1 MAAIGNKFK
10 RFTAAL
16 PKATLAGAS
25 ASARFLRSK
34 LAIALVLWNKL
45 PEKGWPS
52 GFVDFLK
59 HPPRWF
65 VGPCS
70 ALAIW
75 VVGSLLLRLVWAVAG
90 SGADEVSKLLIG
102 LAGLL
107 GAPFL
112 IWRTWIADRQ
122 RHIAQEEL
130 YTGLLVKAVEQLG
143 ATREEKTESGGKI
156 VSNTEVRLGAIYALE
171 KLSRDYEPLHRQI
184 MEILCAYVRKN
195 TEPPRFCSAEIRAIY
210 SKRRWHDETDDEK
223 AALRQRIAKL
233 QPPCVDVQ
241 AALTVIGRRSEKQ
254 REFEMRIE
262 SENAGA
268 GGFRLDL
275 RGCDLTSTDLRG
287 LRFEGADLSGSC
299 LEGAMLSFAH
309 LEGAVLN
316 SAHLEGAMLIETHLE
331 RAMLS
336 YAHLEGAVL
345 SSAHL
350 EGAMLSYAHLEGAR
364 LDQAYL
370 EHAALGLAHLE
381 GAYLTFVETLTQ
393 GQLNS
398 AYGDEST
405 QLPSGLS
412 RPVNERWRR
421 ASNPLDARSG

>member
-1 MAAIGNKFK
+1 M
-10 RFTAAL
+10 RFGFTRLTAAL
-16 PKATLAGAS
+16 ARGALAGAS
-25 ASARFLRSK
+25 TSVCFLRGK
-34 LAIALVLWNKL
+34 LPIVMGLWKKL
-45 PEKGWPS
+45 PEEGWPR

-59 HPPRWF
+59 HPPRGF
-65 VGPCS
+65 VGLCS

-75 VVGSLLLRLVWAVAG
+75 VVGSLLLRLVWAVVR
-90 SGADEVSKLLIG
+90 SGADDVSKLLIG

-112 IWRTWIADRQ
+112 IWGTWIADRQ
-122 RHIAQEEL
+122 RQIAQEEL

-143 ATREEKTESGGKI
+143 TTREEKADSSVKT

-184 MEILCAYVRKN
+184 MEILCAYVREN
-195 TEPPRFCSAEIRAIY
+195 AGPPRFCSAEIRAIY
-210 SKRRWHDETDDEK
+210 AKRRWHVETDEET
-223 AALRQRIAKL
+223 AALGRRIASL

-254 REFEMRIE
+254 RELEKRIG
-262 SENAGA
+262 SENAGV
-268 GGFRLDL
+268 GGFRLLDL

-287 LRFEGADLSGSC
+287 LRFEGADLSCSC

-316 SAHLEGAMLIETHLE
+316 SAHLEGAMLIDTHLE
-331 RAMLS
+331 GAMLS
-336 YAHLEGAVL
+336 YAHLEGAEL

-364 LDQAYL
+364 LDHAHL
-370 EHAALGLAHLE
+370 EHAMLGLAHLE
-381 GAYLTFVETLTQ
+381 GAYLTFLEALTQ

-405 QLPSGLS
+405 QLPNGLS
-412 RPVNERWRR
+412 RPLNQRWR
-421 ASNPLDARSG
+421 

>member
-1 MAAIGNKFK
+1 MVAIGDKFK
-10 RFTAAL
+10 RFAAAL
-16 PKATLAGAS
+16 AAGAS
-25 ASARFLRSK
+25 ASAHFLCGK
-34 LAIALVLWNKL
+34 LPIALVLWNKL
-45 PEKGWPS
+45 PERGWPR

-59 HPPRWF
+59 QPPRWF

-70 ALAIW
+70 AIAIW
-75 VVGSLLLRLVWAVAG
+75 VVGSLLLRLVWAVARG
-90 SGADEVSKLLIG
+90 GADDVSKLLIG

-122 RHIAQEEL
+122 RQIAQEEL

-143 ATREEKTESGGKI
+143 ATREEKTDSSGKI

-184 MEILCAYVRKN
+184 MEIFCAYVRKN
-195 TEPPRFCSAEIRAIY
+195 AGPPRFCSVESRAIY
-210 SKRRWHDETDDEK
+210 AKRRWHDETDDEK
-223 AALRQRIAKL
+223 AALGQRIAKL

-262 SENAGA
+262 SENADA

-275 RGCDLTSTDLRG
+275 RGCGLTSIDLRG

-299 LEGAMLSFAH
+299 LEGAVLNSAH
-309 LEGAVLN
+309 LEGAMLN

-331 RAMLS
+331 GAMLS

-345 SSAHL
+345 GNAHL
-350 EGAMLSYAHLEGAR
+350 EGAMLSYVHLEGAR
-364 LDQAYL
+364 LDDAHL

-405 QLPSGLS
+405 KLPNGLS
-412 RPVNERWRR
+412 RPVNERWRG
-421 ASNPLDARSG
+421 ASNAACSRVAL